1 MAFPLLPLFTVSHH
15 FLSHQQK
22 NAFWRFFL
30 LRCVFEP
37 RIVAPSEATGS
48 ATASQRKEQ
57 KMKRRKVQ
65 KMGMRALLA
74 AFRRL
79 PLERQKRVLACV

>member
-1 MAFPLLPLFTVSHH
+1 
-15 FLSHQQK
+15 
-22 NAFWRFFL
+22 
-30 LRCVFEP
+30 
-37 RIVAPSEATGS
+37 
-48 ATASQRKEQ
+48 
-57 KMKRRKVQ
+57 MKRRKVQ